1 MLTGLKIENIAVIES
16 AELEFDSGLN
26 VLTGETGAGKSIIID
41 SINAVLG
48 ERTSRELIRT
58 GAESARVFASFADAG
73 KAVEA
78 VLERNDIEPQPDG
91 TLVLSRSLS
100 ASGRNSCRVNGCPVT
115 VSVLREIGS
124 NLINIHGQ
132 HDGQALLMPERHCGF
147 IDSLAENS
155 ALRAE
160 YKAVFTQLVAVKRK
174 LDSLYD
180 SRDEK
185 EANRSFLDF
194 QINELTAADVHI
206 GEREAL
212 NKEKEL
218 LLNGSKVMKAL
229 GGAYA
234 ALGGESGVAVGAE
247 ECAALLESA
256 AKFYPEAEEAA
267 KTMRGLAYELA
278 DCAAG
283 VRDLAE
289 GFEYNPERLS
299 QIDERLDALYR
310 ISMKYGAREEDILAK
325 LESLKKER
333 AEIEISGEMIAE
345 LEQELYALS
354 DKIKILSA
362 RLTESRMKAA
372 AEFEKRVAEELEF
385 LDMPKVRFVVDRKP
399 TALTS
404 KGADSV
410 EFLISAN
417 PGQEPRPIAKTAS
430 GGELSRIMLAIK
442 NVLSDKD
449 DVGTLIFDE
458 IDTGVSGSAAEKIAL
473 KLSQVSRGRQVIC
486 VTHLARI
493 AAQADRHMKIEKTV
507 RDGGTFTRVSP
518 LSFDERAAEIARI
531 TAGGSVTALQI
542 ETAKE
547 MLVNAQ
553 KAAEEMR

>member
-58 GAESARVFASFADAG
+58 GTESARVFASFADAG

-218 LLNGSKVMKAL
+218 LLNGSKVIKAL

-325 LESLKKER
+325 LESIKKER
-333 AEIEISGEMIAE
+333 AEIEISGELIAE

-507 RDGGTFTRVSP
+507 HDGGTFTRVSP